1 MASFSKV
8 VHQEGWA
15 VGEGVGK
22 TETSSLGS
30 FCSGDPDLE
39 NRWEGTGTAQPVS
52 MEASDVEADDDGGDV
67 EASSTELSGSHRIP
81 LHLRGKENGVQFPN
95 CKIIRVW

>member
-1 MASFSKV
+1 
-8 VHQEGWA
+8 
-15 VGEGVGK
+15 
-22 TETSSLGS
+22 
-30 FCSGDPDLE
+30 
-39 NRWEGTGTAQPVS
+39 